1 MAGGIGSRFWPMSR
15 SSFPKQFHDVLGTG
29 ETLIQMTHRRFL
41 DICLPEN
48 IYIVTNAEYT
58 EEVRKQVPGLSDHQI
73 IQEPMRRNTAPCI
86 AYANHKINAIN
97 PNARIVV
104 APSDHLIT
112 REEEFSKTVR
122 MALEHSATNESLITL
137 GILPTRPDTGYGYI
151 QFTDTEDNTN
161 SQIKKVKTFTEKPDL
176 ELAKEFIASGDF
188 LWNSGIFIWSLSS
201 INKAF
206 ETHLPELNDLFKR
219 LAPVYNT
226 PEESAKMKGLYTM
239 CENISVDYGILEK
252 AENVEVVKGNFGWS
266 DLGTWGSLY
275 THINKD
281 DRGNA
286 LLAKNTL
293 MVESSGNIV
302 KAPKDKLV
310 AIQGLSD
317 YIVID
322 TGDVLLICPLR
333 DEQKIK
339 QIVTDLKAQQGGSA
353 YV

>member
-15 SSFPKQFHDVLGTG
+15 TSFPKQFHDVLGMG
-29 ETLIQMTHRRFL
+29 ETLIQMTYRRFL
-41 DICLPEN
+41 DVCLPEN
-48 IYIVTNAEYT
+48 IYIVTNTAYT
-58 EEVRKQVPGLSDHQI
+58 QEVQKQLPELSEHQI
-73 IQEPMRRNTAPCI
+73 IQEPVRRNTAPCI
-86 AYANHKINAIN
+86 AYANHKINASN
-97 PNARIVV
+97 PKARIVV

-112 REEEFSKTVR
+112 REEEFAKTVR
-122 MALEHSATNESLITL
+122 MALDHSATNQSLITL

-151 QFTDTEDNTN
+151 QFTESTKSTN
-161 SQIKKVKTFTEKPDL
+161 SQIKKVKTFTEKPNL
-176 ELAKEFIASGDF
+176 ELAKEFISSGDF
-188 LWNSGIFIWSLSS
+188 LWNSGIFIWSLES

-206 ETHLPELNDLFKR
+206 DAHLPELNDLFR
-219 LAPVYNT
+219 RHASLYNT
-226 PEESAKMKGLYTM
+226 AEEATKMRDVYTM

-275 THINKD
+275 GHINKD

-286 LLAKNTL
+286 LLAKNTM

-302 KAPKDKLV
+302 KAPADKLV

-317 YIVID
+317 HIVID
-322 TGDVLLICPLR
+322 TGDVLLICPMN

-339 QIVTDLKAQQGGSA
+339 QIVTDLKAQRGDTF
-353 YV
+353 V